1 MGVDRDNGLA
11 ISFIAN
17 DIEPAMIRTLISLEE
32 EDKQWLDRRAKEKG
46 MTMTELVRIA
56 VKQYRKECERSPGA
70 EPTLDQL
77 LRQTSGLW
85 QEGDGLAAQIRVRE
99 EWDEDR

>member
-1 MGVDRDNGLA
+1 
-11 ISFIAN
+11 
-17 DIEPAMIRTLISLEE
+17 MIRTLISLDE
-32 EDKQWLDRRAKEKG
+32 EDKRWLDRRAQEEG
-46 MTMTELVRIA
+46 TTMTEVVRKA
-56 VKQYRKECERSPGA
+56 VRRYREEHERGTAA

-85 QEGDGLAAQIRVRE
+85 PGGDGLEEQMRARD

>member
-1 MGVDRDNGLA
+1 M
-11 ISFIAN
+11 ISIAVN
-17 DIEPAMIRTLISLEE
+17 DIEPAMIRTLISLDE
-32 EDKQWLDRRAKEKG
+32 EDKQWLDRRAQEEG

-56 VKQYRKECERSPGA
+56 VRRYREQCERGTAA
-70 EPTLDQL
+70 EPTLEQL

-85 QEGDGLAAQIRVRE
+85 REGDGLAAQIRARE

>member
-1 MGVDRDNGLA
+1 
-11 ISFIAN
+11 
-17 DIEPAMIRTLISLEE
+17 MIRTLISLNE
-32 EDKQWLDRRAKEKG
+32 EDKQWLDRRAKEEG

-56 VKQYRKECERSPGA
+56 VKQYREQCERETGA

-85 QEGDGLAAQIRVRE
+85 PEGDGLAAQLRARE